1 MDSGERLVYR
11 IVEAARTVHRELGPG
26 FIESVYARALGREL
40 QTRGLSIQR
49 ERLIKIRYASI
60 FTGCALSG
68 LHSLRSFVVGKHR
81 LDLVVDGTVIVEL
94 KANRGIVKVH
104 MAQMNS
110 YLHATGYPFG
120 VILNFGTPE
129 LEFELIPSPRPD
141 LS

>member
-11 IVEAARTVHRELGPG
+11 IVEPARTVHHELGPG
-26 FIESVYARALGREL
+26 FIESIYARALVAEL
-40 QTRGLSIQR
+40 KTRGLQVKR
-49 ERLIKIRYASI
+49 EMLITIRYASI
-60 FTGCALSG
+60 
-68 LHSLRSFVVGKHR
+68 VVGKHR

-104 MAQMNS
+104 LAQMNS

-129 LEFELIPSPRPD
+129 LEVELIPSPRPD